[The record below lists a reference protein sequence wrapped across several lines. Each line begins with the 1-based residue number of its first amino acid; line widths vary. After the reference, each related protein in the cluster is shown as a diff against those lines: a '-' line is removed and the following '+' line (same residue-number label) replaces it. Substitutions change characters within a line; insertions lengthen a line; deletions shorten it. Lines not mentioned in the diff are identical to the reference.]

1 MSLKTRRFQ
10 QRSSRFTQN
19 TRIRATA
26 GFGMIWKR
34 IMAFWPA
41 TSWSLTLL
49 TRQFRK
55 IQMHILCSTV
65 TAGTST
71 PAESS
76 TRNCWTLV
84 WRQVCLAWD
93 AALTMARWKASGV
106 SSNENVTMDIH
117 LAGKVSFRRLRTTL
131 TITTIAATSTAC
143 SSKHQ
148 CRLMSVPW
156 TGGPDNDLH
165 KKSPFPYENGEKNLV
180 LFFLSTWR
188 SAPHSITETK
198 GLDSLLGYL
207 IPQGKSYFL
216 GFLMAAWAGAK
227 IAERSE

>member
-165 KKSPFPYENGEKNLV
+165 KKIAVSLWKRRKKSCIIFSIYLTECTSFHYRNQGAWFAFRLSYTTGEILFPRIFDG
-180 LFFLSTWR
+180 
-188 SAPHSITETK
+188 
-198 GLDSLLGYL
+198 SLG
-207 IPQGKSYFL
+207 G
-216 GFLMAAWAGAK
+216 
-227 IAERSE
+227 R